1 MPKVGNKEF
10 DYSPQGM
17 AAAKKA
23 SARTGQPMREKKK
36 KTMGGSGEGKP
47 SLMAR
52 YQSQN
57 CIQNAYSLMVELGG
71 TRWV

>member
-36 KTMGGSGEGKP
+36 KPMGGSSSGKP
-47 SLMAR
+47 RLM
-52 YQSQN
+52 
-57 CIQNAYSLMVELGG
+57 GG
-71 TRWV
+71 Y

>member
-10 DYSPQGM
+10 DYSPQGMM

-36 KTMGGSGEGKP
+36 KSMGGSGEGKP

-52 YQSQN
+52 Y
-57 CIQNAYSLMVELGG
+57 
-71 TRWV
+71 

>member
-23 SARTGQPMREKKK
+23 ASRTGQPMVVKKK
-36 KTMGGSGEGKP
+36 KKMGGTGEGKP
-47 SLMAR
+47 SLMSR
-52 YQSQN
+52 Y
-57 CIQNAYSLMVELGG
+57 
-71 TRWV
+71 